1 MAKKKLGEIL
11 VANGAASGADVAAAL
26 ADQAAG
32 EPSRLG
38 DLLVA
43 TGKLSSSALARAL
56 AEQYQLP
63 FVELP
68 QLPQAVLDL
77 VPMDLQRQFRLVP
90 LKSDG
95 TELFIAMADLAN
107 IEVLAVLEQQWSKV
121 HVHVAGG
128 DEIDALHATLSGLFS
143 PAHGSPAAAPSAI
156 SPDDLF
162 GSIDL
167 EVEEAPALARTGS
180 DPAPVPVIAPLHA
193 VPRPSPVAASSAP
206 PLAEDLFGDLNL
218 DSGKSGITAKP
229 LEETLPTRVPNVTMP
244 LGAVTVPEMV
254 AIPEPAPSP
263 PEAELVPEV
272 LPEGEV
278 VPEAV
283 PEAEVVQE
291 VQEGSGPVPVGL
303 REGTG
308 PLLDMLLKEG
318 SQPLGDLLPKEG
330 TGPVV
335 DTPFAV
341 ASMAPSGDAPFKS
354 SRSSLSA
361 LAVPPPQATAPAPEV
376 TKASAPEPLPPP
388 VAGEALPDW
397 LRGEAAAA
405 QNTAESA
412 AWTGALD
419 HLMPSKLVVG
429 LTKVLLAK
437 GLITEQEILAALG
450 QGPKK

>member
-11 VANGAASGADVAAAL
+11 VSTGAASGADVASAL

-43 TGKLSSSALARAL
+43 TGKLSSASLARAL

-63 FVELP
+63 YVDLP

-90 LKSDG
+90 LKSEG

-143 PAHGSPAAAPSAI
+143 PAQGTPAAAAAI
-156 SPDDLF
+156 SSDDLF
-162 GSIDL
+162 GSLDL
-167 EVEEAPALARTGS
+167 EVEEAEAPALARTGS
-180 DPAPVPVIAPLHA
+180 DPSPVPVIAPLHA
-193 VPRPSPVAASSAP
+193 VPRPSPVAPSSAP

-229 LEETLPTRVPNVTMP
+229 LDLSGPALPNVTMP
-244 LGAVTVPEMV
+244 LGAVTVTEMV

-272 LPEGEV
+272 
-278 VPEAV
+278 V

-291 VQEGSGPVPVGL
+291 GSGPVLVGV

-318 SQPLGDLLPKEG
+318 SQPLGDLLPREG

-335 DTPFAV
+335 DTPFAPASAMMPPV
-341 ASMAPSGDAPFKS
+341 ADAPFTS
-354 SRSSLSA
+354 SRSALSA
-361 LAVPPPQATAPAPEV
+361 LGIPAPQLTAPAPEV
-376 TKASAPEPLPPP
+376 TNASPPEPLPPP
-388 VAGEALPDW
+388 ASGEALPDW
-397 LRGEAAAA
+397 LRGDAAAA
-405 QNTAESA
+405 QNTAESG

-429 LTKVLLAK
+429 LTKALLAK

>member
-1 MAKKKLGEIL
+1 VAKKKLGEIL
-11 VANGAASGADVAAAL
+11 VSTGAASGADVAAAL

-63 FVELP
+63 YVDLP

-77 VPMDLQRQFRLVP
+77 VPMDLQRQFRIVP
-90 LKSDG
+90 LKSED
-95 TELFIAMADLAN
+95 TELYIAMADLAN

-143 PAHGSPAAAPSAI
+143 PAVGTPAVPTAPTA
-156 SPDDLF
+156 DDLF
-162 GSIDL
+162 GSLDL
-167 EVEEAPALARTGS
+167 EELEVPTALAPTGT
-180 DPAPVPVIAPLHA
+180 DPSPVPVIAPVSNELHA
-193 VPRPSPVAASSAP
+193 VPRPSPVAPTSAP
-206 PLAEDLFGDLNL
+206 PSASDLFGDLNL
-218 DSGKSGITAKP
+218 DSGRSGIAARP
-229 LEETLPTRVPNVTMP
+229 PEDPISGVIRNVTLP
-244 LGAVTVPEMV
+244 LGAVTVTEMV
-254 AIPEPAPSP
+254 AIPDPAPSP
-263 PEAELVPEV
+263 PEAEI
-272 LPEGEV
+272 
-278 VPEAV
+278 VPEAL
-283 PEAEVVQE
+283 PEAEL
-291 VQEGSGPVPVGL
+291 VQEGSGPVLVGV

-318 SQPLGDLLPKEG
+318 SQPLGDLLLMKEG

-335 DTPFAV
+335 DTPFASASAIVPPV
-341 ASMAPSGDAPFKS
+341 ADAPPFSS

-361 LAVPPPQATAPAPEV
+361 LAIPPPEPTVPSPEV
-376 TKASAPEPLPPP
+376 TSSSAPEPLPPP
-388 VAGEALPDW
+388 VAGDALPDW
-397 LRGEAAAA
+397 LRGDAGAA

-412 AWTGALD
+412 VAWTGALD

-437 GLITEQEILAALG
+437 GLITEAEILAALG
-450 QGPKK
+450 QGPKKS